1 MTPRKKPS
9 DQPSISQQNFTN
21 FWPNVM
27 REIELMNKIDTAHP
41 VFPLSRIKRIMK
53 IDEEVP
59 NIAYNVSS
67 LLAKASEIFIQELTL
82 CAWLH
87 TEASNRATL
96 TRKDIA
102 KATEKYEQFDFL
114 MDIVP
119 RNKNEAEKSVV
130 DMEDTQD
137 EDSSEEEGC
146 TNCAKEGTSC
156 ERPQCG
162 FQQPE
167 IQPRNVES
175 EAEGLANDD
184 TVTHV
189 IPIVVPHSG
198 TVSTEEPINQTLQLF
213 LQIITPT
220 GEISHV
226 PITIPQDNLT
236 ITEVVDPEAT
246 PNYM

>member
-9 DQPSISQQNFTN
+9 DEPSISQQNFTN

-27 REIELMNKIDTAHP
+27 REIERMNKIDTAHP

-82 CAWLH
+82 CAWLQ

-130 DMEDTQD
+130 DTEDTQD
-137 EDSSEEEGC
+137 EDSSEEVGC

-156 ERPQCG
+156 EGPRCG

-167 IQPRNVES
+167 IQPRNAES
-175 EAEGLANDD
+175 AAEGHDD

-198 TVSTEEPINQTLQLF
+198 TGSTDEQVPINQTLQLF